1 MKTQKARRYVV
12 RSAKTAAG
20 TMLAAAT
27 VAALTAFAPI
37 PAQASPS
44 PTMRVAGVQQDLA
57 RAITLG
63 QVTPEQAKR
72 FHDRIAKQIKAD

>member
-12 RSAKTAAG
+12 RSAKAAAG

-27 VAALTAFAPI
+27 VAAMTAFAPI
-37 PAQASPS
+37 PQSAPS
-44 PTMRVAGVQQDLA
+44 TVTRVAGVQSDLA
-57 RAITLG
+57 RAVALG

-72 FHDRIAKQIKAD
+72 FQDRLTKQIAGGA